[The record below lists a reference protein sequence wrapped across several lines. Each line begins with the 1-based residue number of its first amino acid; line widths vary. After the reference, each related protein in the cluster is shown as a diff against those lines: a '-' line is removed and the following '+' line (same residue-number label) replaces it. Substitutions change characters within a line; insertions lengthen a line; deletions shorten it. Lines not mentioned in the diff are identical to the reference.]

1 MNDPDAHIRSAA
13 FSAMEK
19 LVRYQPDGLVRWDAI
34 HRGFQVGSERIH
46 FANRAR
52 GIFKPRQMSAAL
64 SIKTVVPRTG
74 RPTWYSDQGLA
85 SSKLDASTGLWQYD
99 LARGGL
105 DDSTNRA
112 LQTAMYRGAPLIYFI
127 GVREKTYQPVFPVWV
142 EEFDP
147 EAGHVLLAAADIGE
161 NRLSSVTAARSNLP
175 LSVDTSWT
183 LRTTRARN
191 HQAWFSTRTKAAYRW
206 RCAFSGLPIRQLL
219 VGAHIVP
226 DAEGGPASVRN
237 GICMTTLHHTAFDSN
252 LIGVD
257 PNFRIHLS
265 PSLHDQKDGT
275 LLANIKDLAGQ
286 RIRFPD
292 NPMDKPDSN
301 LLEQRFNQFEMSI
314 R

>member
-19 LVRYQPDGLVRWDAI
+19 LLSYQPDGLVSWDEI
-34 HRGFQVGSERIH
+34 HRGFQVDSEHIH

-85 SSKLDASTGLWQYD
+85 SSQLDALTGLWHYD

-105 DDSTNRA
+105 DDPTNRA
-112 LQTAMYRGAPLIYFI
+112 LQTAMYRNAPLIYFI

-142 EEFDP
+142 EHLDP
-147 EAGHVLLAAADIGE
+147 ELGHVLLATADIGD
-161 NRLSSVTAARSNLP
+161 NHLSSVAAARSNLP
-175 LSVDTSWT
+175 LSVETSWT
-183 LRTTRARN
+183 LRTARVRN
-191 HQAWFSTRTKAAYRW
+191 HQAWFSARTKAAYQW
-206 RCAFSGLPIRQLL
+206 RCAFSGLPVRKLL

-226 DAEGGPASVRN
+226 DAQGGPASVRN

-257 PNFRIHLS
+257 PDFRIHVS
-265 PSLHDQKDGT
+265 PSLRDQNDGK
-275 LLANIKDLAGQ
+275 LLANLTELAGQ
-286 RIRFPD
+286 RIRLPG
-292 NPMDKPDSN
+292 NPMDKPDSD
-301 LLEQRFNQFEMSI
+301 LLEQRFNEFEMSI

>member
-13 FSAMEK
+13 FSALEK

-34 HRGFQVGSERIH
+34 HRGFQVGSEHIH

-64 SIKTVVPRTG
+64 SIKTVVPRAG

-85 SSKLDASTGLWQYD
+85 SSKLDALTGLWHYD

-105 DDSTNRA
+105 DDPTNQA
-112 LQTAMYRGAPLIYFI
+112 LQTAMHRGAPLIYFI

-142 EEFDP
+142 EAFDP
-147 EAGHVLLAAADIGE
+147 EEGHVLLAAADIGD
-161 NRLSSVTAARSNLP
+161 NRLSSVAAARSNLP
-175 LSVDTSWT
+175 LSVETSWT

-191 HQAWFSTRTKAAYRW
+191 HQAWFSTRTKAAYQW
-206 RCAFSGLPIRQLL
+206 RCAFSGLPVRQLL
-219 VGAHIVP
+219 VGAHIIP

-237 GICMTTLHHTAFDSN
+237 GICMTTLHHMAFDSN

-257 PNFRIHLS
+257 PDFRIHVS
-265 PSLHDQKDGT
+265 PSLRDQKDGT

-286 RIRFPD
+286 RIRLPD
-292 NPMDKPDSN
+292 NPVDKPDSN

>member
-19 LVRYQPDGLVRWDAI
+19 LVRYQPNGLVRWDAI
-34 HRGFQVGSERIH
+34 HQGFQVGAEHIH

-64 SIKTVVPRTG
+64 SIKTVVPRAG

-85 SSKLDASTGLWQYD
+85 SSKLDALTGLWHYD

-105 DDSTNRA
+105 DDHTNRA

-142 EEFDP
+142 EDFDP
-147 EAGHVLLAAADIGE
+147 DAGHVLLAAADIGD
-161 NRLSSVTAARSNLP
+161 NRLSSVAAARSNLP
-175 LSVDTSWT
+175 LSVETSWT

-191 HQAWFSTRTKAAYRW
+191 HQAWFSTRTKAAYQW

-257 PNFRIHLS
+257 PDFRIHVS
-265 PSLHDQKDGT
+265 PSLHEQKDGT

-286 RIRFPD
+286 RIQLPD
-292 NPMDKPDSN
+292 NPMDEPDSN